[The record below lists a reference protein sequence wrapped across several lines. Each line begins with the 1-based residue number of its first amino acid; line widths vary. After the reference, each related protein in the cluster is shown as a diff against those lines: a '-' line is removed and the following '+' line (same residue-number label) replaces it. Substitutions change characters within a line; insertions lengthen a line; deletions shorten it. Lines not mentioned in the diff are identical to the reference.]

1 MEKCVAAYQAD
12 AIASTIDRAISGHA
26 WWTQKSIVRTTTAVI
41 VFMLGS
47 MRCGQRSG
55 EFAIG
60 FEASRERRIGGDGP
74 RRSLGRLSGSLSRF
88 FGRLLACFLTRHAT
102 WYPGALKGSAAEI
115 VDIFLA
121 NCVAAAARI
130 DAGRG
135 PLSALMLLT
144 PNRLQA
150 KTLPFDGKNPFSVQ
164 SATV

>member
-1 MEKCVAAYQAD
+1 
-12 AIASTIDRAISGHA
+12 
-26 WWTQKSIVRTTTAVI
+26 
-41 VFMLGS
+41 
-47 MRCGQRSG
+47 
-55 EFAIG
+55 
-60 FEASRERRIGGDGP
+60 
-74 RRSLGRLSGSLSRF
+74 
-88 FGRLLACFLTRHAT
+88 
-102 WYPGALKGSAAEI
+102 

-121 NCVAAAARI
+121 NCVAAAARTWRQSHCSANSAADGI